1 MTLDL
6 FLFKIILNVASF
18 LCALVPLL
26 LALLW
31 GVDYVRKKIW

>member
-6 FLFKIILNVASF
+6 LTFKVILYAASF

-31 GVDYVRKKIW
+31 VVDYVRKKIW